1 MMELKD
7 YQEVCKKTSKKDF
20 NSKAEEIMTWGL
32 GISGEAGDVAGC
44 IENLEFSKKNFDII
58 SFGNVNQSKFSIKKT
73 FVHDKD
79 VREGIRENLGDVL
92 WYIGSI
98 CNFFDWSMQDILE
111 ENVAKLKQ
119 RFPEGFTKE
128 NANRERIDWGEK

>member
-44 IENLEFSKKNFDII
+44 
-58 SFGNVNQSKFSIKKT
+58 IKKT